1 MWLYNTYKYGES
13 ITESKEQLRQRFTTA
28 KDRVEW
34 LLINK
39 PQTRGDDRI
48 LYLEYFKVFH
58 PVFVYNPFDKTINFT
73 RPLTYEEWREMT
85 SFETIRRA
93 RQKLQEH
100 NIDLLPLPD
109 TVAKRMEREEN
120 FREMIVEMGGNVL

>member
-1 MWLYNTYKYGES
+1 MNET
-13 ITESKEQLRQRFTTA
+13 KEQLRLRFQTA

-34 LLINK
+34 LLLNR

-48 LYLEYFKVFH
+48 LYLEYFKVFQ
-58 PVFVYNPFDKTINFT
+58 PVFVYNPFDQTINF
-73 RPLTYEEWREMT
+73 RRGLTYEEWRSMT

-100 NIDLLPLPD
+100 NPDLLPLD
-109 TVAKRMEREEN
+109 KTVAKRAEREEN
-120 FREMIVEMGGNVL
+120 FREMIIEMGGSIED

>member
-1 MWLYNTYKYGES
+1 MEYET
-13 ITESKEQLRQRFTTA
+13 KEELRVRFKRV

-48 LYLEYFKVFH
+48 LYLEYFKTFQ
-58 PVFVYNPFDKTINFT
+58 PVFVYNPFQKTITFSH
-73 RPLTYEEWREMT
+73 PLTYEEWRSMT

-93 RQKLQEH
+93 RQKLQE
-100 NIDLLPLPD
+100 NGDYQPLPD
-109 TVAKRMEREEN
+109 TVLKRIEREEN
-120 FREMIVEMGGNVL
+120 FREILIESGGNLV